1 MTDMQDKTQTTRK
14 QADEALAGSLA
25 YARTRPGTAGMTI
38 GLFSRCMGAV
48 ATFAA
53 MTRVPAAFHGCVA

>member
-1 MTDMQDKTQTTRK
+1 
-14 QADEALAGSLA
+14 
-25 YARTRPGTAGMTI
+25 MTI

-53 MTRVPAAFHGCVA
+53 MTRVPAAFDRVRCLVSPQPVTPRIIVGRLAVMGLGDRLEAQYMS